1 MLCFEVPKIQQLRRP
16 DPLQTP
22 LQGLV
27 KRAGLAGLKHREGG
41 SGWVKHMSV
50 SSRLPPTPTDV
61 ANLLFRLGKLETP
74 KLPLAS

>member
-16 DPLQTP
+16 DPPPDTTP
-22 LQGLV
+22 GPRKARRV
-27 KRAGLAGLKHREGG
+27 GG
-41 SGWVKHMSV
+41 SKTQGRGGGVKHMSV

-61 ANLLFRLGKLETP
+61 ANLLFRLRELETP